1 MYINKTLWA
10 FLTLLPAVQAQA
22 AEPVTELTIYNKNL
36 ALIKKTQSMDL
47 QKGEN
52 EIAFNEVAQQMRPE
66 SAFIYG
72 SGVRVLEQNYDYA
85 GINYMS
91 LLNANIGKEVKTVR
105 QNPADGKNIFEKA
118 LLVAVNGMSPVLKF
132 DYGIETDFPGR
143 VLFDEIPFGLN
154 STPILKAKVEAAE
167 AGAKELKLAYLASG
181 FSWQANY
188 VVSVNDR
195 ETFSVLG
202 RVALNNTSGSS
213 YDDVTVNLIA
223 GDVNIAADDAAPRMF
238 KAAMMN
244 TMARGVMMSESASD
258 GAVMDTPESLGGYYV
273 YKIPQKTSLKDGQIK
288 QVSFLDAPKVK
299 YKKRGIVHSQ
309 LMFGTNKSFYKDVHP
324 EVVYNFANTTED
336 GLGMPLPQGKISFY
350 DHDKN
355 GALQFVGE
363 NRIDN
368 KAEGQ
373 KITVQLGEF
382 FDVYAS
388 GAVTEIKKISERK
401 YKKNPT
407 HSCPTTESV
416 YRYSITYDVAN
427 KAKEAVNIVLKQPLY
442 GEAKILEE
450 SLKGEAGEG
459 NLHEWRFTLEPDKSQ
474 TITAKVENT
483 FERYG
488 CDDGEI
494 NLD

>member
-1 MYINKTLWA
+1 MQLNKTLWA
-10 FLTLLPAVQAQA
+10 LLALLPAVQAQA
-22 AEPVTELTIYNKNL
+22 AEPATELTIYNKNL
-36 ALIKKTQSMDL
+36 ALIKKTQRMDL
-47 QKGEN
+47 QKGDN
-52 EIAFNEVAQQMRPE
+52 EIVFNEVAQQMRPE

-72 SGVRVLEQNYDYA
+72 SGIRVLEQNYDYA

-105 QNPADGKNIFEKA
+105 QNPQDGKNIYEKA
-118 LLVAVNGMSPVLKF
+118 LLLAVNGMSPVLKF
-132 DYGIETDFPGR
+132 DYGIETSFPGR

-154 STPILKAKVEAAE
+154 STPILKAKVEAAA
-167 AGAKELKLAYLASG
+167 AGAKELKLAYLTSG

-188 VVSVNDR
+188 VVSVNDS

-202 RVALNNTSGSS
+202 RVSLNNTSGSS
-213 YDDVTVNLIA
+213 YDGVTVNLIA
-223 GDVNIAADDAAPRMF
+223 GDVNVVADEAAPRML
-238 KAAMMN
+238 KAALMN
-244 TMARGVMMSESASD
+244 TMARGVMAEAAMD
-258 GAVMDTPESLGGYYV
+258 GAVMDAPESLSGYYV

-309 LMFGTNKSFYKDVHP
+309 LTFGKNKNFYKDAHP
-324 EVVYNFANTTED
+324 KVVYNFANTAED

-350 DHDKN
+350 DYDKN

-368 KAEGQ
+368 KAKGQ

-382 FDVYAS
+382 FDVYAN

-401 YKKNPT
+401 YKKLPT
-407 HSCPTTESV
+407 HSCPTMEAV
-416 YRYSITYDVAN
+416 YRYNVEYGVSN
-427 KAKEAVNIVLKQPLY
+427 NGEEAVNVVLKQPLY
-442 GEAKILEE
+442 GEVKILEE
-450 SLKGEAGEG
+450 SLKGVAGEG
-459 NLHEWRFTLEPDKSQ
+459 SEHEWRFTIEPGKSQ
-474 TITAKVENT
+474 KITAKLENT
-483 FERYG
+483 FEHYG

-494 NLD
+494 SLD